1 MSEFEISELSFG
13 LGTIG
18 MSPLPGVKG
27 DYNTEME
34 GWLRW
39 KPDAVLS
46 MTSQAE
52 MKKLGSAEIPDD
64 LRNANI
70 QWLHFPV
77 DDFQATSADHEVLWV
92 PISQTLHRILNAG
105 GRVIVHCRGGCGR
118 TGMAVLRLMVEAGE
132 DGENAMDRL
141 RGVRP
146 CAVETSRQKDW
157 ALGVKG
163 ERLTTTQAGLVTAA
177 SFRT

>member
-13 LGTIG
+13 SGIIG
-18 MSPLPGVKG
+18 MSPLPGAKG
-27 DYNTEME
+27 DYATEMAA
-34 GWLRW
+34 WLQW

-46 MTSQAE
+46 IIGQAE
-52 MKKLGSAEIPDD
+52 MKKLGSADIPDD

-77 DDFQATSADHEVLWV
+77 DDFQAAPADRDVLWV
-92 PISQTLHRILNAG
+92 PVSQTLHRILNAG

-118 TGMAVLRLMVEAGE
+118 TGMSVLRLMVEAGE
-132 DGENAMDRL
+132 EGESAMKRL
-141 RGVRP
+141 RAVRP

-157 ALGVKG
+157 ALRGQ
-163 ERLTTTQAGLVTAA
+163 R
-177 SFRT
+177 